1 MDEAPEY
8 PEGFE
13 PDKGNK
19 IEVQIK
25 NEGMLEDLNEVSPGI
40 VITKQRNSILMLKL
54 GCRFAKIPFPYIKF
68 LCCLFFHIKKIK
80 L

>member
-1 MDEAPEY
+1 LDEAPEY

-54 GCRFAKIPFPYIKF
+54 GKDGV
-68 LCCLFFHIKKIK
+68 KKDEIND
-80 L
+80 

>member
-54 GCRFAKIPFPYIKF
+54 GKDGV
-68 LCCLFFHIKKIK
+68 KKDEIND
-80 L
+80 

>member
-1 MDEAPEY
+1 MDEVPEY

-54 GCRFAKIPFPYIKF
+54 GKDGV
-68 LCCLFFHIKKIK
+68 KKDEIND
-80 L
+80 

>member
-1 MDEAPEY
+1 LDEVPEY

-54 GCRFAKIPFPYIKF
+54 GKDGV
-68 LCCLFFHIKKIK
+68 KKDEIND
-80 L
+80 

>member
-1 MDEAPEY
+1 MDEVPEY

-25 NEGMLEDLNEVSPGI
+25 NEGMLEDLNEVSLGDW
-40 VITKQRNSILMLKL
+40 VKVYQNGYVDGEKVSVHYSYNKTTKQYFDVEAWEGWS
-54 GCRFAKIPFPYIKF
+54 
-68 LCCLFFHIKKIK
+68 KKR
-80 L
+80 

>member
-1 MDEAPEY
+1 MDEVPEY

-54 GCRFAKIPFPYIKF
+54 GKDGAKKDEIND
-68 LCCLFFHIKKIK
+68 
-80 L
+80 